1 MAEQTILIAEDD
13 PDIRDGVLDDVTN
26 LISTAASSTTNTGSG
41 SSTSNTTGSSAS
53 DLVAG
58 AVESVMPSTSTLL
71 YGLVDGSI
79 GSTLWESVTSSTA
92 SLASYLLKI
101 GANSTTGVVSSVL
114 DYLSSGANYVCYV
127 NGEQTTYKT
136 SVKYP
141 VLAGGIS
148 VRKTASGS
156 VGTMAQLLPVTVDQL
171 GAASVRSGSTPMR
184 LPMTCRC
191 ICGTRASIT
200 PPPFPRS
207 TPRITASSAGTMPTA
222 ARRAEKSAFLWP

>member
-41 SSTSNTTGSSAS
+41 SSTSNTTGSNAS

-92 SLASYLLKI
+92 SLAS
-101 GANSTTGVVSSVL
+101 
-114 DYLSSGANYVCYV
+114 
-127 NGEQTTYKT
+127 
-136 SVKYP
+136 
-141 VLAGGIS
+141 
-148 VRKTASGS
+148 
-156 VGTMAQLLPVTVDQL
+156 
-171 GAASVRSGSTPMR
+171 
-184 LPMTCRC
+184 
-191 ICGTRASIT
+191 
-200 PPPFPRS
+200 
-207 TPRITASSAGTMPTA
+207 
-222 ARRAEKSAFLWP
+222 

>member
-41 SSTSNTTGSSAS
+41 SSTSNTTGSGAS

-92 SLASYLLKI
+92 SIMAVNSICSIRSLFASYLSQNTP
-101 GANSTTGVVSSVL
+101 NSTH
-114 DYLSSGANYVCYV
+114 A
-127 NGEQTTYKT
+127 
-136 SVKYP
+136 
-141 VLAGGIS
+141 
-148 VRKTASGS
+148 TAH
-156 VGTMAQLLPVTVDQL
+156 AQEP
-171 GAASVRSGSTPMR
+171 AALHIG
-184 LPMTCRC
+184 
-191 ICGTRASIT
+191 
-200 PPPFPRS
+200 
-207 TPRITASSAGTMPTA
+207 
-222 ARRAEKSAFLWP
+222 